1 VRNDDGATVGIA
13 VSETVTGQASVPPV
27 GAAVIIALLP
37 LMGIVLVGFVLI
49 GAAMPVLPLHVHDG
63 LGYGPI
69 MVGVVAGLQFASAL
83 IARLWAG
90 GVADRYGAKRAVMLG
105 LAGAAVAG
113 ALYWLS
119 LLFTTAPEIGISILL
134 AGRGV
139 LGAAE
144 SFMITGATTWGL
156 TRAGSQNAGT
166 VIAWMGTAM
175 FAAFAG
181 GAPLGTFLYEAGG
194 FKAVAAATAVAPLV
208 TLLLVVFLEGDLPS
222 HRGSPKILAVVR
234 RIWKPGLGA
243 ALGSVGFG
251 ALTSFASLL
260 FVARGWSPV
269 WLPFT
274 AYAVGLIAA
283 RMLFGHGPD
292 RFGGARVA
300 VVSLLIEAAGLT
312 LIAFAPSAM
321 LGALGAALTGLG
333 YSLVFPGFGVEA
345 VRRAPP
351 ESRGIAMGTYTAC
364 LDLALGVS
372 GPVLGL
378 VASAAGLG
386 AVFLISAAIVLCAVG
401 IGLPMMRARAV

>member
-1 VRNDDGATVGIA
+1 MRAGPTPSRPCRSPRQSLTPMRSDEGATVGIA
-13 VSETVTGQASVPPV
+13 VSEAMTGRADESGV
-27 GAAVIIALLP
+27 GAAVIVALLP

-69 MVGVVAGLQFASAL
+69 MVGVVAGVQFASAL

-105 LAGAAVAG
+105 LAGAGVAG

-134 AGRGV
+134 AGRAV

-156 TRAGSQNAGT
+156 TRAGSQNAGR

-208 TLLLVVFLEGDLPS
+208 TLLLVAFLEGALPS
-222 HRGSPKILAVVR
+222 HRGSPKILAVMR

-260 FVARGWSPV
+260 FVARGWAPV

-292 RFGGARVA
+292 RF
-300 VVSLLIEAAGLT
+300 
-312 LIAFAPSAM
+312 
-321 LGALGAALTGLG
+321 
-333 YSLVFPGFGVEA
+333 
-345 VRRAPP
+345 
-351 ESRGIAMGTYTAC
+351 
-364 LDLALGVS
+364 
-372 GPVLGL
+372 
-378 VASAAGLG
+378 
-386 AVFLISAAIVLCAVG
+386 
-401 IGLPMMRARAV
+401 